1 MDESPLDLI
10 ESRITVRSAPALT
23 QTISD
28 LISGGALNA
37 GDRLPT
43 VREVAEQ
50 IGMSR
55 SAVGEA
61 WKELMSRGLVET
73 RRRGGTIV
81 LGKPRPRRALR
92 YESMIRSTASG
103 ARDLANIRTDSIGYP
118 DLTRAVTWAVSQPDL
133 HNPFAD
139 EVTPSLLRAVQRS
152 WAYTP
157 DRFVATHGLMDG
169 VEMALS
175 VLINPGDTVL
185 VESPCHGRVLDVLE
199 ALGARAI
206 PIPYGVDGPDLDA
219 LRRGIASKPAAFV
232 YQPMRQMP
240 SGRSV
245 SEEWVAAAA
254 AILPETLPI
263 LELSQLGVLETEQ
276 RTLGTHLPKQVTQ
289 FRSYNLFFG
298 ADMRIC
304 VIGGAS
310 DLIDAMWMKLTY
322 STRFVSRILQDT
334 LAFLL
339 TDSQVLEDT
348 AVRAGEVARRFDLLA
363 GALRKH
369 GFAIED
375 SLGPCIWLR
384 VPDDHSVC
392 TRLSQAGIVVHPG
405 RFFQAQPVVEECIL
419 INSAAVDGDHEEVA
433 AIIAEAAAPFSGV
446 GPMRRGASAAID

>member
-1 MDESPLDLI
+1 MDQSPLELI

-23 QTISD
+23 QTITD
-28 LISGGALNA
+28 LISGGVLAA

-43 VREVAEQ
+43 VRDVAEQ

-81 LGKPRPRRALR
+81 LGKPRPPRALR

-103 ARDLANIRTDSIGYP
+103 ARDLANARTDSLPFP

-133 HNPFAD
+133 HNPFA
-139 EVTPSLLRAVQRS
+139 ERITPALFEAVRDS
-152 WAYTP
+152 WRYTP
-157 DRFVATHGLMDG
+157 DRFIATHGLMDG

-175 VLINPGDTVL
+175 ILVNPGDTVL

-199 ALGARAI
+199 AVGARAI
-206 PIPYGVDGPDLDA
+206 PIPYGVDGPELDT
-219 LRRGIASKPAAFV
+219 LRRALASKPAAFI
-232 YQPMRQMP
+232 YQPTRQIP
-240 SGRSV
+240 AGRSV
-245 SEEWVAAAA
+245 SAEWIAAAA
-254 AILPETLPI
+254 ELLPETLPV
-263 LELSQLGVLETEQ
+263 LELSQLGLLRDDQ
-276 RTLGTHLPKQVTQ
+276 QTLGTRLPKQVTQ

-298 ADMRIC
+298 ADMRIS

-310 DLIDAMWMKLTY
+310 DLIDAMWMRLTY
-322 STRFVSRILQDT
+322 STRFVSRILQET

-339 TDSQVLEDT
+339 TDPDVQAQT
-348 AVRAGEVARRFDLLA
+348 AIRSSEITRRFEALA
-363 GALRKH
+363 GALRSH
-369 GFAIED
+369 GFQVED

-392 TRLSQAGIVVHPG
+392 TRLSQEGIVVHPG

-419 INSAAVDGDHEEVA
+419 VNSTAVGGDHEEVA
-433 AIIAEAAAPFSGV
+433 AIIAAAAAPFG
-446 GPMRRGASAAID
+446 GAGAMQRGASAPID